1 VSVVNPQEGRI
12 PGSAESV
19 TGSRDTGWR
28 RTVGQVT
35 SHLTPDAPVDLP
47 RTLGALRASGHEM
60 RTVKDELRDNLVA
73 TLRAGEDPFPG
84 VVGIED
90 TVRPQLERALLAG
103 HDLVLLGERGQ
114 GKTRLLRTLVGL
126 LDEWTPVIEGSE
138 LHEHPYEPVTVW
150 ARRQVAE
157 HGDSTVV
164 GWLHRSERYG
174 EKLATP
180 DTSVGDLIGDVDPVK
195 VAEGRTLG
203 DPETVHYGLVP
214 RTNRGIFAINELPDL
229 AERIQ
234 VSLLNVLE
242 ERDIQVRGYALR
254 LPLDLLLVASANP
267 EDYTNRGRIITPLK
281 DRFGA
286 EIRTHYPL
294 RLADEIDLVRQ
305 EADLRALVPLHLLEI
320 VARFTRAVRE
330 SPAVDSRSG
339 VSARFAVAAA
349 ESLAASALRRSAI
362 TGEASAVARVGDLPA
377 VVPTLRGKV
386 EFEVSEE
393 GREDDVLQHLMKRAI
408 AETFRGRLG
417 GVDLSGLITRFD
429 EGSTIE
435 VGDLV
440 TSEEVLRRLG
450 PLEGLGRIVTA
461 LEGDDGASAESP
473 GVVASCVETALEGLY
488 LTRRISKDEVPGG
501 GRSVYGGA

>member
-1 VSVVNPQEGRI
+1 M
-12 PGSAESV
+12 
-19 TGSRDTGWR
+19 
-28 RTVGQVT
+28 
-35 SHLTPDAPVDLP
+35 PDVPADLP
-47 RTLGALRASGHEM
+47 RTLGALRASGHEL
-60 RTVKDELRDNLVA
+60 RTVKEELRENLVSA
-73 TLRAGEDPFPG
+73 LRAGEDPFPG

-114 GKTRLLRTLVGL
+114 GKTRLLRTIVGL

-150 ARRQVAE
+150 ARRTVAE
-157 HGDSTVV
+157 HGDSTPVA
-164 GWLHRSERYG
+164 WRHRSERYG

-294 RLADEIDLVRQ
+294 RLSDEVALVRQ
-305 EADLRALVPLHLLEI
+305 EAELRALVPQPP
-320 VARFTRAVRE
+320 ARGRRAVHPARARVAGSRRALRASPRGSRSPRPSRSPPAHCAARR
-330 SPAVDSRSG
+330 SPA
-339 VSARFAVAAA
+339 
-349 ESLAASALRRSAI
+349 RRA
-362 TGEASAVARVGDLPA
+362 AVARVGDLPGRRADAARQGRVRGERGGPRGGGARSTCMRRA
-377 VVPTLRGKV
+377 V
-386 EFEVSEE
+386 
-393 GREDDVLQHLMKRAI
+393 
-408 AETFRGRLG
+408 AETFRAHLG
-417 GVDLSGLITRFD
+417 GVDLSALITRFD
-429 EGSTIE
+429 EGSSVE

-440 TSEEVLRRLG
+440 TSDEVLRRVG
-450 PLEGLGRIVTA
+450 PLEGLGRIVVRA
-461 LEGDDGASAESP
+461 RGRRRRRRSRP
-473 GVVASCVETALEGLY
+473 GIVAACLETALEGLY

-501 GRSVYGGA
+501 GRAVYGGA